1 VTTGSG
7 VPPALRLAAD
17 TVSAARGRVMQLRR
31 VFDRSLIPMV
41 IVDNDRRYLEVN
53 AAARLVFRMSLHEMR
68 RSRLDDFTDEEH
80 LANIEDAWAEVMENG
95 SANGHS
101 LVTFKDQSK
110 LWFSYAVLPN
120 VLPAQHLIVFA
131 PAGWPGDELEE
142 MHPAR
147 QDGQADSL
155 SPRQLDVLR
164 LVAVGSN
171 ATQIATELSISEAT
185 VRTHVKHILDRLGA
199 HNRAHAVALAMA
211 GGLLGAEQPP
221 GPA

>member
-1 VTTGSG
+1 MTAGSG
-7 VPPALRLAAD
+7 VPPTLRLAAD
-17 TVSAARGRVMQLRR
+17 TVRAARGRVMQLRR

-53 AAARLVFRMSLHEMR
+53 AAARLVFRMPLQEMR
-68 RSRLDDFTDEEH
+68 RNRLDDFADVHH

-95 SANGHS
+95 SAAGRS
-101 LVTFKDQSK
+101 LVTFKDRSK
-110 LWFSYAVLPN
+110 LWFSYEVLAN

-142 MHPAR
+142 MQPALV
-147 QDGQADSL
+147 DTGAESL
-155 SPRQLDVLR
+155 SARQLDVLR

-211 GGLLGAEQPP
+211 GGLLGGEPP
-221 GPA
+221 GPE